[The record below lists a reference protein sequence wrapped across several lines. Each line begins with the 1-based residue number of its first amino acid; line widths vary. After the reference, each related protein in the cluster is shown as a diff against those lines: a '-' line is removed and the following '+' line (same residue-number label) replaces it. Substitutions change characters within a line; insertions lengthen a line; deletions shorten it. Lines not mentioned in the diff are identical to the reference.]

1 MSFLLPHETA
11 ECVFKVAPMFKL
23 HHVSKIL
30 GMRAP
35 SDVCEKIAKGVHHVR
50 HMLMVLLNVVL
61 SYFIMLVAMT

>member
-1 MSFLLPHETA
+1 
-11 ECVFKVAPMFKL
+11 MFKL